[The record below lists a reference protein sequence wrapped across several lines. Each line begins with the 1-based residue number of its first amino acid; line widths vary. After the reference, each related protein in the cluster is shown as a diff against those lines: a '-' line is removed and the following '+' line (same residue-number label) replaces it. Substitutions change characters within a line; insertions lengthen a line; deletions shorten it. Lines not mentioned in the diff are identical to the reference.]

1 MKRSF
6 LFTLILVATST
17 LLFTGCD
24 VFSDLTSKDEVTE
37 ADDGIT
43 LFPVRID
50 GDWGYINQ
58 EGRIMIEPRFDA
70 AGQFSGGLAQV
81 RNSGRLGY
89 IDAAGEYVIEPRFQ
103 NGRPF
108 VENLAAVEIDGRW
121 GYINRSGAF
130 AINPQFHDAFD
141 FSQGRAFVRSPS
153 FDWEYIDTA
162 GNIIRTVETPRLE
175 NFDELS
181 NDFIEDRA
189 LVFDFDLDQYGYID
203 PSGNVAIEF
212 QYSEA
217 RSFSEGLA
225 AIKISDSWGFIDKSN
240 NTVISPRFIEA
251 GNFGD
256 GLVPVR
262 QNTNTWGYADRSGN
276 MVIDPQ
282 FDEAR
287 EFSEGRAAVAQN
299 GFWGYIDKS
308 GRYIT
313 QPEFDTAEPFYK
325 GLGAVVIERI
335 NPENQDN
342 RVTTY
347 GYIGSDGKYT
357 WFPTN

>member
-1 MKRSF
+1 MQRIIHLTLSLAITSMLF
-6 LFTLILVATST
+6 L
-17 LLFTGCD
+17 TGCD
-24 VFSDLTSKDEVTE
+24 VFSDLTTKDEELE
-37 ADDGIT
+37 ANDGIS

-50 GDWGYINQ
+50 GDWGYINA
-58 EGRIMIEPRFDA
+58 EGRIIIEPTFDA
-70 AGQFSGGLAQV
+70 AGPFSGGLAQV
-81 RNSGRLGY
+81 RNFGRVGY

-108 VENLAAVEIDGRW
+108 FENVAAVEIDGRW

-130 AINPQFHDAFD
+130 AINPQFHDAFN
-141 FSQGRAFVRSPS
+141 FAQGRAFVRSPS
-153 FDWEYIDTA
+153 FDWEYIDNA

-175 NFDELS
+175 NFEDLS
-181 NDFIEDRA
+181 NNFSEDRA
-189 LVFDFDLDQYGYID
+189 LVFDFDLDQFGYID

-225 AIKISDSWGFIDKSN
+225 AIKISDSWGFIDNNN

-262 QNTNTWGYADRSGN
+262 QNTNTWGYADRNGN

-282 FDEAR
+282 FDEAL
-287 EFSEGRAAVAQN
+287 EFSEGRAAVAID
-299 GFWGYIDKS
+299 GFWGYIDQS

-335 NPENQDN
+335 NPENED